1 MLKSIAASNGNV
13 ITSSF
18 STLVIPEDVG
28 SAGVFTTMKILW
40 QKRWAFRRLM
50 AIMTVILGAGMI
62 YYGMPLNVGN
72 LTTNSYL
79 SVAYNAFAELPS
91 SLVTFFCIENFNRR
105 SSTLISTTLSGLC
118 SILCVFLQAEELKMA
133 AEVVSFFSACTAVNI
148 AMVYSI
154 ELFPTCVRNSAISL
168 VRQALVLGGVFAP
181 ILVVEGRK
189 NSFLF
194 FGVFGLVIG
203 CCGLFATCLPET
215 RGRSICDTME
225 EEEAWEISSSN
236 YPSVI

>member
-1 MLKSIAASNGNV
+1 
-13 ITSSF
+13 
-18 STLVIPEDVG
+18 
-28 SAGVFTTMKILW
+28 
-40 QKRWAFRRLM
+40 
-50 AIMTVILGAGMI
+50 MI

-154 ELFPTCVRNSAISL
+154 ELFPTCLRNSAISI
-168 VRQALVLGGVFAP
+168 VRQAIMLGGTLAP
-181 ILVVEGRK
+181 ILVGEGRR
-189 NSFLF
+189 NGSLS

-203 CCGLFATCLPET
+203 GCGLFSACLPET
-215 RGRSICDTME
+215 RGTSICDTVE
-225 EEEAWEISSSN
+225 EEESKEISSSRAHR
-236 YPSVI
+236 